1 MVKRRY
7 YISRKISIA
16 GTWQDRKL
24 KLCQSA
30 GAKELIDEVH
40 NLVPALQC
48 VYMNIWIKSSET

>member
-7 YISRKISIA
+7 YISRQISIA

-48 VYMNIWIKSSET
+48 VYMTCMDKIQ